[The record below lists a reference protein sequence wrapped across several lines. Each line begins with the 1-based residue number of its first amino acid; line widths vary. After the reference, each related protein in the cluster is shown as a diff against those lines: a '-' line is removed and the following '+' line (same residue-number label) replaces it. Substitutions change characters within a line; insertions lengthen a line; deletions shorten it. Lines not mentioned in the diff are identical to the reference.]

1 MIKYF
6 QSLCFLVVGMISN
19 AALSAQSG
27 FIEGSVGVAL
37 HKLELGNGSTVSP
50 IGEYL
55 SILRGIEIQYTL
67 SCWYFTTLEYRR
79 AE

>member
-6 QSLCFLVVGMISN
+6 QSLCFLVVGMIPN

-55 SILRGIEIQYTL
+55 SILRGIENSIH
-67 SCWYFTTLEYRR
+67 
-79 AE
+79 